1 MPAYI
6 STRIRVG
13 DYDRWRAMFDKD
25 APRAREKATDVR
37 VFRAVEEP
45 DHVIIL
51 LEFASAEDAQEARGR
66 LLGSG
71 VLDRFADRQ
80 DPIVL
85 EET

>member
-13 DYDRWRAMFDKD
+13 DYDRWRPMFDKD
-25 APRAREKATDVR
+25 VPRTREKATDVR
-37 VFRAVEEP
+37 VFRAVDAP
-45 DHVIIL
+45 DHVFIL
-51 LEFASAEDAQEARGR
+51 LEFASVDDAREAHGR

-80 DPIVL
+80 DPVVI